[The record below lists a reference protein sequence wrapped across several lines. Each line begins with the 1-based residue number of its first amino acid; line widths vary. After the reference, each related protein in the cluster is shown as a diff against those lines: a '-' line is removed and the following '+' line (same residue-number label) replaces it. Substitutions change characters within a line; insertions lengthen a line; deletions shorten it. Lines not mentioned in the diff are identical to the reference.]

1 MYSSI
6 LKNNPLR
13 LFDVTLRDGLQSV
26 SKVYSVSEKL
36 QIAENIL
43 MRKRPSAIEIGS
55 IVSHKLAPSMSS
67 CNSLE
72 LFKEVSSTYL
82 YTLNPVDIYMF
93 TPNLKSLEI
102 ACKHNI
108 QNFSFSTSVSNMFQ
122 MKNLNKTIH
131 QTKQELPYMINTVHK
146 DVPESKIKLY
156 VSCVSTYPIT
166 GKISLHEIMNEI
178 MFYYDT
184 FDKINDICLSDT
196 CGSLLFRDFKYI
208 IDELTIRNVDFE
220 RFSLHLHNQYDRQQI
235 KHILTYAMKIGI
247 SKFDVSDVSHIGD
260 CITTVDKQ
268 PADKQPADNLDYE
281 QIYEC
286 L

>member
-156 VSCVSTYPIT
+156 VSCVSTCPIT

-208 IDELTIRNVDFE
+208 IDELTRRNVDFE

>member
-13 LFDVTLRDGLQSV
+13 LFDVTLRDGLQSI
-26 SKVYSVSEKL
+26 SKIYNVTDKL

-43 MRKRPSAIEIGS
+43 MRNRPSAIEIGS

-156 VSCVSTYPIT
+156 VSCVSTCPIT

-208 IDELTIRNVDFE
+208 IDELTKRNVDFE